1 MVFGLP
7 VELWAGIGSY
17 AISAFNS
24 LNKAKQERED
34 QRHRFDMAVMA
45 ASNKANM
52 EWFKAQNELVE
63 KDPAFSVTRKFIAMF
78 MVIGVVGGLL
88 LLPVL
93 FPGANWVVE
102 TTEHTDALFG
112 LFTDSTKSYDNVSG
126 VFYKEWMGSAVMSII
141 GFYFG
146 QKAGSKN

>member
-1 MVFGLP
+1 MVLGLP

-17 AISAFNS
+17 VVSAFNS
-24 LNKAKQERED
+24 LNKARQERED

-45 ASNKANM
+45 ANNKANM
-52 EWFKAQNELVE
+52 QWFKEQNNLLE
-63 KDPAFSVTRKFIAMF
+63 KDPSFSVTRKFIAMF
-78 MVIGVVGGLL
+78 MVMGVVGGLL
-88 LLPVL
+88 LIPVL

-102 TTEHTDALFG
+102 TSNHTDALFG
-112 LFTDSTKSYDNVSG
+112 LFTNSETNYDNVSG